1 MNTVQFDAVVHPEQ
15 RMRICAF
22 LLPNEEVTFSV
33 IRDALGL
40 SESALSRHIKI
51 LVEAQYAVVTKEQ
64 GVPRPRA
71 WVALTPA
78 GRRAV
83 RGHLAALR
91 QIADQADSS
100 GGTAGT

>member
-1 MNTVQFDAVVHPEQ
+1 MTVPEFNSVIHPEQ
-15 RMRICAF
+15 RIRICAF
-22 LLPNEEVTFSV
+22 LLANEEVAFS
-33 IRDALGL
+33 ILRDGLGL
-40 SESALSRHIKI
+40 SESALSRQLKV
-51 LVEAQYAVVTKEQ
+51 LAEAGFAVVTREK

-91 QIADQADSS
+91 AMAGQADSR
-100 GGTAGT
+100 